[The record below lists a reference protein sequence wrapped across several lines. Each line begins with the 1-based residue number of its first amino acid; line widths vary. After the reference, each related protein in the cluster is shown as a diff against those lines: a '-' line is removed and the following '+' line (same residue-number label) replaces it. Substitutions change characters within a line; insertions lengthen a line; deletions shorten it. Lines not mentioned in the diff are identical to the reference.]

1 MVPSQPQHPTESMTT
16 NPTSSAP
23 PPAPPPSPASDTRV
37 ADRVYGAV
45 AGAAILL
52 ALFFFVFGGTDSG
65 REPVVAPAAVPQLTL
80 LSPVNGAELD
90 QPLLV
95 EFDAGTVLARRAGG
109 WAAGDL
115 HLHLYAGSTEVMP
128 GPGDLQPVSGT
139 RYVWR
144 VPRLPPGE
152 RTLRIGWS
160 GLDHR
165 SMDEGASGTVT
176 VRLR

>member
-1 MVPSQPQHPTESMTT
+1 MTT
-16 NPTSSAP
+16 TQKQ
-23 PPAPPPSPASDTRV
+23 PAPPPVAPPLAEASDTRV

-52 ALFFFVFGGTDSG
+52 ALFFFVFGDADSG
-65 REPVVAPAAVPQLTL
+65 REPVVAAAAVPQITL
-80 LSPVNGAELD
+80 LSPASGAELD
-90 QPLLV
+90 QPVLV

-115 HLHLYAGSTEVMP
+115 HLHLYAGNTELMP

-139 RYVWR
+139 RYVWQ

-152 RTLRIGWS
+152 RTLRVGWS

-165 SMDEGASGTVT
+165 SMAEGASETVT